1 MTEPRTV
8 TWECLLGPVTP
19 LTVLAE
25 LHQRGVSVS
34 QWTAEVWHSQAVH
47 DAAQLAGVAYDDFAA
62 LVERE
67 LLFVT
72 HG

>member
-1 MTEPRTV
+1 MPESMTV
-8 TWECLLGPVTP
+8 TWGCLLGPATP

-25 LHQRGVSVS
+25 VRRRGLNATR
-34 QWTAEVWHSQAVH
+34 WADEVWRTRTVH
-47 DAAQLAGVAYDDFAA
+47 DAAHFAGVAYDDFVA

-67 LLFVT
+67 LLFAP